1 MKIGLCA
8 SVGQA
13 SLLAEAGFDYIE
25 ENVQKWLEPE
35 SPEEVFSAKLGTIRD
50 AALPVQVANSFYP
63 GAIKCT
69 GPEIEMDRV
78 LRYAASAFRRAK
90 LSGIEFIVFGS
101 GGSRQVPEGF
111 DSACAWEQFVAVLR
125 GIAPLAQEHGIT
137 AVIEPLNRKECNFI
151 TTLEEGAAM
160 VAAADHPQ
168 VRLLADIYHMRVNGE
183 DPGDLVKYGRG
194 LRHVH
199 VAELEGRQAP
209 GTAGE
214 DFGPYLRA
222 LKEAGY
228 QGAISFEAGWK
239 PETIADGLKGFREQ
253 VRAAKLGS

>member
-35 SPEEVFSAKLGTIRD
+35 SPEEVFFAKIVAIRD
-50 AALPVQVANSFYP
+50 AALPVRAANCFYP
-63 GAIKCT
+63 AAIKCT
-69 GPEIEMDRV
+69 GPDVDMDRV
-78 LRYAASAFRRAK
+78 LRYAATAFRRAK
-90 LSGIEFIVFGS
+90 ISGIEFIVFGS
-101 GGSRQVPEGF
+101 GGARQVPDGF
-111 DSACAWEQFVAVLR
+111 DPARAWEQFVAVLR
-125 GIAPLAQEHGIT
+125 GIAPLAQEHEVT
-137 AVIEPLNRKECNFI
+137 VVIEPLNRKECNFI
-151 TTLEEGAAM
+151 TTLAEGAAM

-183 DPGDLVKYGRG
+183 DPGDLVTYGQG
-194 LRHVH
+194 LEHVH
-199 VAELEGRQAP
+199 VAELEGRLAP
-209 GTAGE
+209 GMAGE

-222 LKEAGY
+222 LKEADY

-253 VRAAKLGS
+253 VRAAKLG